1 MDSRHEEV
9 AVKRNAAHTNYSDGN
24 SKYSANQSTEG
35 AANILNAGN
44 TGNAEDKQE
53 YEIDKFAKNRRNA
66 IIFCSV
72 CAGLAIVCSI
82 FAAINISI
90 LKDCRQ
96 TGETLKQNI
105 NEFNS
110 DEPNLEKLS
119 VSQQQTDSN
128 YEKAE
133 KNSWMQLPAL
143 KSEISKNAEIS
154 KELTEQIKQ
163 ALNKKDETDENSSN
177 SSIQSGQNSNNSSQ
191 KPQLTD
197 EEKKKLDEILNRN
210 SAEPSPFASSQPSE
224 ESNDS
229 PTLNNTDASGAKPW

>member
-1 MDSRHEEV
+1 M
-9 AVKRNAAHTNYSDGN
+9 KRNAAHTNYSDGN

-35 AANILNAGN
+35 AANILNEGN

-72 CAGLAIVCSI
+72 CTGLAIVCSI

-96 TGETLKQNI
+96 TSETLKQNI

-163 ALNKKDETDENSSN
+163 ALNKKT
-177 SSIQSGQNSNNSSQ
+177 
-191 KPQLTD
+191 KLTKTAQTARLRAD
-197 EEKKKLDEILNRN
+197 KTATTALRNR
-210 SAEPSPFASSQPSE
+210 S
-224 ESNDS
+224 
-229 PTLNNTDASGAKPW
+229 

>member
-1 MDSRHEEV
+1 M
-9 AVKRNAAHTNYSDGN
+9 KRNAAHTNYSDGN

-53 YEIDKFAKNRRNA
+53 YEIDKFAKNRKNA

-96 TGETLKQNI
+96 IGETLKQNI

-163 ALNKKDETDENSSN
+163 ALNKKDKTDENSSN

-224 ESNDS
+224 ESNGS